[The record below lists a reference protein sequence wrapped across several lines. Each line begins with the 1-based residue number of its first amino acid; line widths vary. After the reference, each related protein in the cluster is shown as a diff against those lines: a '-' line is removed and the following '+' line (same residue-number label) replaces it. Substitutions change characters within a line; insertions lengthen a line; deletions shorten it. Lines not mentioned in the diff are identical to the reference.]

1 MSTHTAATIGKRA
14 LVTGAS
20 SGIGAAIA
28 RELATLGVDL
38 VLTARRR
45 DALDA
50 VAATCKGVKVE
61 IVAAD
66 LGKPDAARA
75 LWADAAAGGL
85 IDILINNA
93 GFGYFRRFDEVDWA
107 RDAELVQLNMTSLV
121 ALARC
126 FVDAR
131 KASTAP
137 AYMVN
142 IASTGAY
149 QSVPNMA
156 LYAASKA
163 FVRNFSEGLHDEHRG
178 TPLSV
183 TCICPGGTETAFH
196 AASGGG
202 DYFVDRERVDE
213 KRGVRRARSDRRDAA
228 RRAHGCARAV
238 QQAVVLRC
246 ALCDAAVR
254 IADRDSSARQ
264 AAARAAGAKNCLKEA
279 GRHRKELMW
288 PGPRSRAPSA
298 TSLTVPAIQPRKLP

>member
-1 MSTHTAATIGKRA
+1 MTNTHLSTANIGRRA

-28 RELATLGVDL
+28 RELAAQGVDL

-45 DALDA
+45 DALEA
-50 VAATCKGVKVE
+50 VAVSCKGVKVE
-61 IVAAD
+61 IITAD
-66 LGKPDAARA
+66 LGQSGAAHA
-75 LWADAAAGGL
+75 LWADAAASGP

-126 FVDAR
+126 FVNAH
-131 KASTAP
+131 KGGTAP
-137 AYMVN
+137 AHMMN

-163 FVRNFSEGLHDEHRG
+163 FVRNFSEALHDEHIG
-178 TPLSV
+178 TSLSV
-183 TCICPGGTETAFH
+183 TCICPGGTETEFH

-202 DYFVDRERVDE
+202 DYSRIANASMKSAGFVAHTAIRAMLSG
-213 KRGVRRARSDRRDAA
+213 KRTVVPGLLNQLTCFGVRFMSRSFASRVATQVLGKPRFVLPARS
-228 RRAHGCARAV
+228 V
-238 QQAVVLRC
+238 
-246 ALCDAAVR
+246 
-254 IADRDSSARQ
+254 S
-264 AAARAAGAKNCLKEA
+264 
-279 GRHRKELMW
+279 
-288 PGPRSRAPSA
+288 
-298 TSLTVPAIQPRKLP
+298 

>member
-1 MSTHTAATIGKRA
+1 MRTPTTVLRGRRA

-20 SGIGAAIA
+20 SGIGAAMA
-28 RELATLGVDL
+28 RELAALGVDL

-45 DALDA
+45 DALEA
-50 VAATCKGVKVE
+50 VAATLHGVKVD
-61 IVAAD
+61 IVTAD

-75 LWADAAAGGL
+75 LWGAASAGGP

-107 RDAELVQLNMTSLV
+107 RDAELIQLNMTSLV

-126 FVDAR
+126 FVDAH
-131 KASTAP
+131 KGSTSP
-137 AYMVN
+137 AHMLNV
-142 IASTGAY
+142 ASTGAY

-183 TCICPGGTETAFH
+183 TCVSPGGTDTAFH

-202 DYFVDRERVDE
+202 EYSWIANASTKSPEFVAQAAIRAMLAG
-213 KRGVRRARSDRRDAA
+213 KRTLVPGVFNKVSTFGVRFLTRRFASKVA
-228 RRAHGCARAV
+228 T
-238 QQAVVLRC
+238 QVLGKPHL
-246 ALCDAAVR
+246 AL
-254 IADRDSSARQ
+254 
-264 AAARAAGAKNCLKEA
+264 
-279 GRHRKELMW
+279 
-288 PGPRSRAPSA
+288 PPRSP
-298 TSLTVPAIQPRKLP
+298 T

>member
-1 MSTHTAATIGKRA
+1 LNTHTTVNVAGKRA

-28 RELATLGVDL
+28 RELAALGVDL

-45 DALDA
+45 DALEA
-50 VAATCKGVKVE
+50 VAATCRGVNVE
-61 IVAAD
+61 IVTAD

-75 LWADAAAGGL
+75 LWNEAIAGGP
-85 IDILINNA
+85 IDILVNNA

-107 RDAELVQLNMTSLV
+107 RDAELIQLNMTSLV

-126 FVDAR
+126 FVDAH
-131 KASTAP
+131 KTSTAP
-137 AYMVN
+137 AHMVN

-178 TPLSV
+178 TSLSV
-183 TCICPGGTETAFH
+183 TCICPGGTDTAFH

-202 DYFVDRERVDE
+202 DYSWLANASTKSAEFVAHAAIRAMLQG
-213 KRGVRRARSDRRDAA
+213 KRTVVPGLFNKLSCFGVRFLTRRFASRVA
-228 RRAHGCARAV
+228 TQVLGKPRFVLPMRR
-238 QQAVVLRC
+238 
-246 ALCDAAVR
+246 
-254 IADRDSSARQ
+254 
-264 AAARAAGAKNCLKEA
+264 EA
-279 GRHRKELMW
+279 
-288 PGPRSRAPSA
+288 
-298 TSLTVPAIQPRKLP
+298 

>member
-1 MSTHTAATIGKRA
+1 MGTSATEFFGKRA

-28 RELATLGVDL
+28 RELAALGVDL

-45 DALDA
+45 DALEA
-50 VAATCKGVKVE
+50 VAATCKGMKVE
-61 IVAAD
+61 IVTAD
-66 LGKPDAARA
+66 LGKPDAARE
-75 LWADAAAGGL
+75 LWAAATTSGS

-93 GFGYFRRFDEVDWA
+93 GFGYFRRFDEVDWS
-107 RDAELVQLNMTSLV
+107 RDAELIQLNMTSLV

-126 FVDAR
+126 FVEAR
-131 KASTAP
+131 QANPGP
-137 AYMVN
+137 AHMLN

-163 FVRNFSEGLHDEHRG
+163 FVRNFSEALHDEHRG

-202 DYFVDRERVDE
+202 DYSWIANASTKSAEFVACSISYPPSACASY
-213 KRGVRRARSDRRDAA
+213 RGAQRQSWRPKCWASLDWRCRRDV
-228 RRAHGCARAV
+228 G
-238 QQAVVLRC
+238 
-246 ALCDAAVR
+246 
-254 IADRDSSARQ
+254 RDSTAPQ
-264 AAARAAGAKNCLKEA
+264 AAQPIN
-279 GRHRKELMW
+279 H
-288 PGPRSRAPSA
+288 PRIS
-298 TSLTVPAIQPRKLP
+298 T

>member
-1 MSTHTAATIGKRA
+1 LAAKHDKENDLNIYTNGNIGKRA

-28 RELATLGVDL
+28 RELAALGVDL
-38 VLTARRR
+38 VLSARRR
-45 DALDA
+45 DALEA

-61 IVAAD
+61 IVTAD
-66 LGKPDAARA
+66 LGKPDAAHA
-75 LWADAAAGGL
+75 LWAAATASGP

-126 FVDAR
+126 FVDAH
-131 KASTAP
+131 KTDTAP
-137 AYMVN
+137 AHMLN
-142 IASTGAY
+142 ISSTGAY

-163 FVRNFSEGLHDEHRG
+163 FVRNFSEALHDEHLG

-183 TCICPGGTETAFH
+183 TCVCPGGTETAFH

-202 DYFVDRERVDE
+202 DYSWIANASMKSAEFVAHAAIRAMLSG
-213 KRGVRRARSDRRDAA
+213 KRTVVPGLLNQLTCFGVRFMSRRFASRVATQVLGQPRFVLPARS
-228 RRAHGCARAV
+228 V
-238 QQAVVLRC
+238 
-246 ALCDAAVR
+246 
-254 IADRDSSARQ
+254 S
-264 AAARAAGAKNCLKEA
+264 
-279 GRHRKELMW
+279 
-288 PGPRSRAPSA
+288 
-298 TSLTVPAIQPRKLP
+298 

>member
-1 MSTHTAATIGKRA
+1 MRTYTTVKSRKRA

-61 IVAAD
+61 IVIAD

-75 LWADAAAGGL
+75 VWDAAIASGP

-121 ALARC
+121 ELTRC
-126 FVDAR
+126 FVDSR
-131 KASTAP
+131 KTNTGQAHI
-137 AYMVN
+137 VN

-202 DYFVDRERVDE
+202 DYSWIANASTKSAEFVAHAAIRAMLRGKRTVVPGLFN
-213 KRGVRRARSDRRDAA
+213 KLSCFFVRFVSRRFASRLATQVLGKPRFVLPARGV
-228 RRAHGCARAV
+228 
-238 QQAVVLRC
+238 
-246 ALCDAAVR
+246 
-254 IADRDSSARQ
+254 
-264 AAARAAGAKNCLKEA
+264 
-279 GRHRKELMW
+279 
-288 PGPRSRAPSA
+288 
-298 TSLTVPAIQPRKLP
+298 T

>member
-1 MSTHTAATIGKRA
+1 MANTRSTAARTGRRA

-28 RELATLGVDL
+28 RELAALGVDL

-45 DALDA
+45 DALEA
-50 VAATCKGVKVE
+50 VAATCNGVKVD

-75 LWADAAAGGL
+75 LWAAASASGP

-107 RDAELVQLNMTSLV
+107 RDAELIQLNITSLV

-131 KASTAP
+131 KGNSSP
-137 AYMVN
+137 AHMLNV
-142 IASTGAY
+142 ASTGAY

-163 FVRNFSEGLHDEHRG
+163 FVRNFSEALHDEHRG

-183 TCICPGGTETAFH
+183 TCVSPGGTDTAFH

-202 DYFVDRERVDE
+202 DYSWIANVSTQSPEFV
-213 KRGVRRARSDRRDAA
+213 
-228 RRAHGCARAV
+228 
-238 QQAVVLRC
+238 
-246 ALCDAAVR
+246 
-254 IADRDSSARQ
+254 
-264 AAARAAGAKNCLKEA
+264 ARAAIRAMFA
-279 GRHRKELMW
+279 GQRTLV
-288 PGPRSRAPSA
+288 PGLFNQVSTFGVRFLTRRFASKVATKVLGKPHLALPARSA
-298 TSLTVPAIQPRKLP
+298 T

>member
-1 MSTHTAATIGKRA
+1 MSTNTTVKMAKRA

-28 RELATLGVDL
+28 RELATLGIDL

-45 DALDA
+45 DALEA
-50 VAATCKGVKVE
+50 VAASCKGVKVE
-61 IVAAD
+61 ILTAD
-66 LGKPDAARA
+66 LGKPDAAHA
-75 LWADAAAGGL
+75 LWAAATASGP

-126 FVDAR
+126 FVDAH
-131 KASTAP
+131 KAGTAP
-137 AYMVN
+137 AHMLN
-142 IASTGAY
+142 ISSTGAY

-163 FVRNFSEGLHDEHRG
+163 FVRNFSEALHDEHLG

-183 TCICPGGTETAFH
+183 TCVCPGGTETAFH

-202 DYFVDRERVDE
+202 DYSPIANATMKSAEFVAHAAISAMLSG
-213 KRGVRRARSDRRDAA
+213 KRTVVPGLLNQLTCFGVRFMSRRFASKVA
-228 RRAHGCARAV
+228 TQVLGKPKFVLPTRRA
-238 QQAVVLRC
+238 
-246 ALCDAAVR
+246 
-254 IADRDSSARQ
+254 
-264 AAARAAGAKNCLKEA
+264 
-279 GRHRKELMW
+279 
-288 PGPRSRAPSA
+288 
-298 TSLTVPAIQPRKLP
+298 T

>member
-1 MSTHTAATIGKRA
+1 MSDLNIHTAARTGKRA

-28 RELATLGVDL
+28 RELAALGVDL

-45 DALDA
+45 DALEA
-50 VAATCKGVKVE
+50 VAATCKGVKIE
-61 IVAAD
+61 IITAD
-66 LGKPDAARA
+66 LGKPDAART
-75 LWADAAAGGL
+75 LWDEAIAGSP

-131 KASTAP
+131 KTSTGP
-137 AYMVN
+137 AHMVN

-183 TCICPGGTETAFH
+183 TCVCPGGTETAFH

-202 DYFVDRERVDE
+202 DYSWIANASTKSAGFVAHAAIRAMLGGKRTVVPGLFNKLSCFSVRFVTRRFASRVANQVLG
-213 KRGVRRARSDRRDAA
+213 KPRLALPA
-228 RRAHGCARAV
+228 RR
-238 QQAVVLRC
+238 
-246 ALCDAAVR
+246 
-254 IADRDSSARQ
+254 
-264 AAARAAGAKNCLKEA
+264 EA
-279 GRHRKELMW
+279 
-288 PGPRSRAPSA
+288 
-298 TSLTVPAIQPRKLP
+298 